1 MQVEQEDQDMDS
13 SLVSESVI
21 ENLRNTTVASELTK
35 VHFHS
40 QTLGPLD
47 GNVFSRL
54 KTQQLVEAVAHYI
67 CN

>member
-35 VHFHS
+35 VHFQS

-54 KTQQLVEAVAHYI
+54 KT
-67 CN
+67 